1 MDVISQENTRS
12 NELQQ
17 ASKKT
22 ISLDQSKNQR
32 LYPID
37 TERRLIFLFAII
49 CAAFI
54 SRPKGEVAT

>member
-1 MDVISQENTRS
+1 MDVISQENTLS

-22 ISLDQSKNQR
+22 IRLDQSKNQR

-37 TERRLIFLFAII
+37 TERRLIFLFAGI
-49 CAAFI
+49 CATFM
-54 SRPKGEVAT
+54 STWKGEVAT